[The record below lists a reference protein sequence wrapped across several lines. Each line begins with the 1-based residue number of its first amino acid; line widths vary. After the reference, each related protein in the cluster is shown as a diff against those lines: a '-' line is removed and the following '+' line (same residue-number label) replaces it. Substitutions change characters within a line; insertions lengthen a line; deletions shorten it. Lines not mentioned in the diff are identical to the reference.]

1 MDMRSKISA
10 ALKDTLRSKDQ
21 VGTATLRL
29 IMAALKDR
37 DIAARGQG
45 RTDGIEDAEI
55 LSMMQ
60 SMIKQRHESIET
72 YEKAGRQDL
81 ADRERA
87 EIVVIE
93 GFLPRQM
100 NDAEVAAAAEAM
112 IAETGAAGIRDMG
125 KVMAAMKAQYAG
137 QMDMTRASS
146 IVKQKLNA
154 YSDFR

>member
-1 MDMRSKISA
+1 MRSKISA